1 MGMCTTN
8 NQLANFIKRENLL
21 GKSVLE
27 LGFLRQD
34 NMFNFK
40 KFCLE
45 HGASFYRSNVEN
57 NDDIDVVWDLH
68 EPFPKDFRV
77 QEFDFIICSSVMEH
91 VAKPWIAAKNIEKVM
106 KLSGKLFWI
115 TPWVWKIHGYPDDY
129 WRFTPKWGKTN
140 I

>member
-1 MGMCTTN
+1 MSARGNDEYFLYSIAFRFCRLYIMGMCTTN

-77 QEFDFIICSSVMEH
+77 QEFDFIICSSV
-91 VAKPWIAAKNIEKVM
+91 
-106 KLSGKLFWI
+106 
-115 TPWVWKIHGYPDDY
+115 
-129 WRFTPKWGKTN
+129 
-140 I
+140 

>member
-57 NDDIDVVWDLH
+57 NDDIDIVWDLH

-91 VAKPWIAAKNIEKVM
+91 VAKPWIAAKNIEKVI
-106 KLSGKLFWI
+106 KLMESCFG
-115 TPWVWKIHGYPDDY
+115 
-129 WRFTPKWGKTN
+129 
-140 I
+140 